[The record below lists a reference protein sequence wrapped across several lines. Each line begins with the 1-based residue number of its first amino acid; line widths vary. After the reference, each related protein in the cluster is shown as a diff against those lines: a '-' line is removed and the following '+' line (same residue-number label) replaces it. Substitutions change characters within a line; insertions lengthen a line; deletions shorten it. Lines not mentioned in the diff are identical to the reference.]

1 MIKRIKNSKAFTLI
15 ELMIV
20 IAIMGIICAI
30 AIPQIQNFLNRRE
43 LNKQVELITQEQEQ
57 NPTPI
62 ETKTEIDKEENR
74 L

>member
-1 MIKRIKNSKAFTLI
+1 MMKRIKNSKAFTLM

-30 AIPQIQNFLNRRE
+30 AIPQIRSFLDRRD
-43 LNKQVELITQEQEQ
+43 LNKHHELITQEQEQ
-57 NPTPI
+57 QATPI
-62 ETKTEIDKEENR
+62 ETKSEVNKGETR